1 VIHECPKCGARN
13 RIAPAHLDRVATCGA
28 CKTRLGNF
36 DAPVDVTEA
45 VELEDA
51 VAHSPLPVLVD
62 FWAPWCPPCRAVAP
76 EIARVA
82 RERGGRVLVLKVNT
96 EAVPASAEK
105 YGIRSI
111 PTMILFRGGREEKRA
126 SGARPA
132 DAIVS
137 TFQL

>member
-1 VIHECPKCGARN
+1 
-13 RIAPAHLDRVATCGA
+13 VATCGA
-28 CKTRLGNF
+28 CKTRLGTF
-36 DAPVDVTEA
+36 DAPQDVVNA
-45 VELEDA
+45 AELEDV
-51 VAHSPLPVLVD
+51 VARSPLPVLVD

-82 RERGGRVLVLKVNT
+82 HERGGRVVVLKVNT
-96 EAVPASAEK
+96 EALPDAAQK

-126 SGARPA
+126 TGARPA

-137 TFQL
+137 TFAL

>member
-1 VIHECPKCGARN
+1 
-13 RIAPAHLDRVATCGA
+13 
-28 CKTRLGNF
+28 
-36 DAPVDVTEA
+36 
-45 VELEDA
+45 
-51 VAHSPLPVLVD
+51 
-62 FWAPWCPPCRAVAP
+62 VAP

-96 EAVPASAEK
+96 ETVPASAQK

-132 DAIVS
+132 DAIVA